1 MYMTE
6 LLATLHDSLV
16 GWLVHG
22 LSGFSGWQIVAYT
35 LVTTH
40 ITIAAVTI
48 FLHRSQAHRS
58 VRLHALPSHFFRFW
72 LWLSTGIVTR
82 EWVAVHRK
90 HHAACETPDDPHSPQ
105 TRGIAA
111 VLLRGSELYTAAAKD
126 RRMLEQY
133 GAGTPD
139 DWLER
144 KLYTSHSFLGVGL
157 MLVIDLLAFGAIGA
171 TVWAVQMLWI
181 PVSAAGIV
189 NGIGHW
195 WGYRNFEVADASR
208 NILPWGVVIG
218 GEELH
223 NNHHTYPTSAKLS
236 VRRHEFDI
244 GWAYI
249 RGLEML
255 GLATARRI
263 PPQLRLGVQRP
274 VADAIMLDAVIANR
288 YEFMANYAR
297 RVRCAACAE
306 WLRLRA
312 DGHTATEL
320 ASLRSA
326 RRWLHRDA
334 GQIPAGQRTRVSNA
348 VAHSPTLAELVSMR
362 EKLRQLWTRSGASGE
377 QLVADLQAWLKTA
390 EASNSTT
397 LHEFAAM
404 LRAVRA

>member
-1 MYMTE
+1 MLMSE
-6 LLATLHDSLV
+6 LLTTLQDVLFD
-16 GWLVHG
+16 WLAHG
-22 LSGFSGWQIVAYT
+22 LIGFSGWQIVAYT

-58 VRLHALPSHFFRFW
+58 VELRPLASHFFRCW
-72 LWLSTGIVTR
+72 LWLTTGIVTR

-90 HHAACETPDDPHSPQ
+90 HHAACETPEDPHSPQ
-105 TRGIAA
+105 TRGISA
-111 VLLRGSELYTAAAKD
+111 VLLRGSELYAAAAKD
-126 RRMLEQY
+126 RQMLEQY
-133 GAGTPD
+133 GAGTPN
-139 DWLER
+139 DWIER
-144 KLYTSHSFLGVGL
+144 KLYTPHSFYGVGL

-181 PVSAAGIV
+181 PITAAGIV

-195 WGYRNFEVADASR
+195 WGYRNFELADASR
-208 NILPWGVVIG
+208 NIVPWGILIG

-236 VRRHEFDI
+236 VRRYEFDL

-255 GLATARRI
+255 GLATVRRVR
-263 PPQLRLGVQRP
+263 PQLRLSSARP
-274 VADAIMLDAVIANR
+274 VVDATMLNAIIANR
-288 YEFMANYAR
+288 YELMANYAR
-297 RVRCAACAE
+297 RVRRAALAE
-306 WLRLRA
+306 WLRLREGGHSLKRA
-312 DGHTATEL
+312 D
-320 ASLRSA
+320 LRSA

-334 GQIPAGQRTRVSNA
+334 RHIPISQQRQASSA
-348 VAHSPTLAELVSMR
+348 IQQSPTLKELVTMR
-362 EKLRQLWTRSGASGE
+362 EQLRPLWTPSDASGA
-377 QLVADLQAWLKTA
+377 QRVADLQAWLKTA
-390 EASNSTT
+390 EASGSET

>member
-1 MYMTE
+1 MHMSE
-6 LLATLHDSLV
+6 PLATLHDALV
-16 GWLVHG
+16 AWLVHG

-40 ITIAAVTI
+40 ITIVAVTI

-58 VRLHALPSHFFRFW
+58 VELQALPSHLFRCW

-90 HHAACETPDDPHSPQ
+90 HHAACDTPDDPHSPQ

-111 VLLRGSELYTAAAKD
+111 VLLRGSELYAAAAKD

-144 KLYTSHSFLGVGL
+144 KLYTPHSFLGVGL
-157 MLVIDLLAFGAIGA
+157 MLLIDLLAFGAIGA

-208 NILPWGVVIG
+208 NIVPWGVVIG

-255 GLATARRI
+255 GLATVRRI
-263 PPQLRLGVQRP
+263 PPQLRLGAERP

-297 RVRCAACAE
+297 RVRCAARVE

-320 ASLRSA
+320 ASLRTA

-334 GQIPAGQRTRVSNA
+334 GQIPTGQRAQVSNA
-348 VAHSPTLAELVSMR
+348 VAHSPTLAELVAMR

-390 EASNSTT
+390 EASNSAT